1 MRKLILFCRKYG
13 IEVRMDYDSLV
24 DGQRFVFRRGR
35 ERYTYVFSMNDL
47 RAMNER
53 VCIEDTLINWVH
65 IQFQLGAE
73 E

>member
-35 ERYTYVFSMNDL
+35 ERFTYVFSMSDL
-47 RAMNER
+47 KEM
-53 VCIEDTLINWVH
+53 D
-65 IQFQLGAE
+65 
-73 E
+73 

>member
-35 ERYTYVFSMNDL
+35 ERYTYCFTMSELHDKEDDTEVRDFLMNW
-47 RAMNER
+47 
-53 VCIEDTLINWVH
+53 IWV
-65 IQFQLGAE
+65 QFRLGGE

>member
-1 MRKLILFCRKYG
+1 MRKLILFCRRYG

-35 ERYTYVFSMNDL
+35 ERYTYCFTMSEL
-47 RAMNER
+47 RDMDD
-53 VCIEDTLINWVH
+53 DTAIRDFLMNWVH
-65 IQFQLGAE
+65 IQFRLGGE